1 MDFNRSK
8 SPWNTVRE
16 DEVIRAEILQD
27 VQRLP
32 DEANYHEDYMQRMI
46 LDILFIYC
54 KVNPSRGGYRQGMHE
69 VLAPILHVVEQDS
82 LDRTSVPASDA
93 EDSVD
98 ELMLEAIDRSF
109 IEHDAFV
116 LFSQLMEH
124 AQSFYEVKDV
134 PDPNPPTDG
143 SSQARFPE
151 QSSAIVERS
160 RFIHEVCLQKV
171 DPELAA
177 HLTSIEIL
185 PQIFLMCATTHFR
198 TLHRLMLT

>member
-1 MDFNRSK
+1 MGSTEPNICK

-46 LDILFIYC
+46 LDILFVYC

-69 VLAPILHVVEQDS
+69 LLAPIVHVVEQDA
-82 LDRTSVPASDA
+82 LDRASISASDD
-93 EDSVD
+93 EDD
-98 ELMLEAIDRSF
+98 LEELMLETIDLSF
-109 IEHDAFV
+109 IEHDAFT
-116 LFSQLMEH
+116 LFSQLMEQ
-124 AQSFYEVKDV
+124 AQLFYEVKDV
-134 PDPNPPTDG
+134 PNPNQPTDG
-143 SSQARFPE
+143 PSQSRFPE

-160 RFIHEVCLQKV
+160 KFIHEVCLQKI

-185 PQIFLMCATTHFR
+185 PQIFLM
-198 TLHRLMLT
+198 